1 MVNPQTPE
9 LRNIDGDRV
18 WEENNNPKNDTEE
31 LRYSNLIKKNNDFND
46 DSDIRKISDT
56 ATSQSPIVSYEDD
69 GSHGV
74 PSAQCS
80 DVDDDVDFVEID
92 DHEESGGW
100 MTNLPISSV
109 EHETSNGQVLP
120 SLDKTTFG
128 QVCISNSNHVRVG
141 NTTLYKGP
149 VTIKQFVYTN
159 SASVENG
166 EIGSGKRA
174 SDVNSNEENN
184 VTNSTTPIFPAPRE
198 YDKVIKWL
206 WTWRCAALLSVVA
219 LILVTVIVVVSVM
232 NTRNDALSPL
242 GPAIDPDDIL
252 TEDVRFVKRIE
263 WGAQPPTNPAN
274 PLQILPA
281 PYVIIS
287 HTASEPCSTQAEC
300 SQRVRTAQ
308 TMHIEWNK
316 WDDIGYNFLVGGDGL
331 AYVGRGWDV
340 EGAHTFNYN
349 KKSIG
354 ISCIGTFNTVTP
366 PKRQLVALA
375 RVIET
380 GVKHGK
386 IAKDYK
392 LMGHRQLTETL
403 SPGDMLYRIIK
414 KWKHWSE
421 KP

>member
-1 MVNPQTPE
+1 MVNPQIPE
-9 LRNIDGDRV
+9 LRNIDGDGV
-18 WEENNNPKNDTEE
+18 WEENNNPKNDSVE
-31 LRYSNLIKKNNDFND
+31 LRYSNLIENKNDFND

-56 ATSQSPIVSYEDD
+56 ATSESPIVTYEDD

-80 DVDDDVDFVEID
+80 DVDDDVDCVETD

-109 EHETSNGQVLP
+109 EHETSSGQVLP

-128 QVCISNSNHVRVG
+128 QVCISSSNHVRVG

-159 SASVENG
+159 SGSLDNG
-166 EIGSGKRA
+166 EKQNGNRV
-174 SDVNSNEENN
+174 SDANSNDDNN
-184 VTNSTTPIFPAPRE
+184 ITNSTTPIFPAPRE
-198 YDKVIKWL
+198 YEKVIKWM
-206 WTWRCAALLSVVA
+206 WTWRCAAILSVLA

-232 NTRNDALSPL
+232 NTRQDALSPL
-242 GPAIDPDDIL
+242 EPAIDPNDIL
-252 TEDVRFVKRIE
+252 TEDVRIVQRVE
-263 WGAQPPTNPAN
+263 WGAQPPSSAPVA
-274 PLQILPA
+274 LKFLPA

-287 HTASEPCSTQAEC
+287 HTASTNCTTQAQC
-300 SQRVRTAQ
+300 SLRVRVTQ
-308 TMHIEWNK
+308 TMHIEGNG

-331 AYVGRGWDV
+331 AYKGRGWDV

-366 PKRQLVALA
+366 PKRQLVAL
-375 RVIET
+375 RRLIEA
-380 GVKHGK
+380 GVKQGK
-386 IAKDYK
+386 IADNYK
-392 LMGHRQLTETL
+392 LMGHRQFTETL
-403 SPGDMLYRIIK
+403 SPGEMLYRIITT
-414 KWKHWSE
+414 WDHWSP